1 MPTIENFDVNKTE
14 GILHWNFLSQQVSVA
29 VKNIDQALADD
40 VHKVIIVLSD
50 ADKLPKSLSVF
61 SGDGEEL
68 FRITSSSELQFYY
81 LSEHPELG
89 VSVVCVFPD
98 PVDGWRDWHF
108 GIDFQKKELFRHCP
122 AY

>member
-14 GILHWNFLSQQVSVA
+14 GMLHWIFLNRQVSVA
-29 VKNIDQALADD
+29 IKNIDQALVDD
-40 VHKVIIVLSD
+40 VHKVIVVLSD
-50 ADKLPKSLSVF
+50 ADKLPKSLLVF
-61 SGDGEEL
+61 SGDGEKL
-68 FRITSSSELQFYY
+68 FKITSSSELQFYY

-122 AY
+122 SY